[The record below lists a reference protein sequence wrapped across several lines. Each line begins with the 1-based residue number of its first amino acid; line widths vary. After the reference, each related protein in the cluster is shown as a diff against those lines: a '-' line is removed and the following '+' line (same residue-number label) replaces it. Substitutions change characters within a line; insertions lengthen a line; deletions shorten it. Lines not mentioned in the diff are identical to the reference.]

1 MLTSTILLSVYRVI
15 FSVINPSGQSI
26 QSVDVTN
33 TFPSFSNLQ
42 VQYINKKESSSSSNL
57 IIEPASPPEAL
68 FITNFD
74 FIFLKNYITIF

>member
-1 MLTSTILLSVYRVI
+1 MLTSTILLFVYRVI
-15 FSVINPSGQSI
+15 FSVINPLGQSI

-33 TFPSFSNLQ
+33 TFPSLSNLQ
-42 VQYINKKESSSSSNL
+42 VQYINNKESSSSSNL
-57 IIEPASPPEAL
+57 IIELASPQKAL